1 MTRFRVLSL
10 VALLVLG
17 AATFVAAT
25 HAGGTDNSDG
35 KRIAIEDDCDPN
47 DPAWVG
53 VGGCM
58 HKRGDINFAEFV
70 AEMTP
75 PLSLVSAAV
84 IGHQAWRM
92 DPAYLKVKIGTT
104 VRIKNEGGRP
114 HTFTE
119 VESFGGGKVGG
130 AVGELLNKGLTQA
143 PECPGSI
150 DLAAGDSLKLS
161 GLDVG
166 PHRFVCCIHPWMRAH
181 VEVKAGGGGGDDD
194 D

>member
-17 AATFVAAT
+17 AATFAAAT
-25 HAGGTDNSDG
+25 HAGSSDDSG
-35 KRIAIEDDCDPN
+35 AKRIAIEDDCDPN
-47 DPAWVG
+47 DPAWG
-53 VGGCM
+53 PVGGCM
-58 HKRGDINFAEFV
+58 HERGDVNFAEFG

-75 PLSLVSAAV
+75 PLSLLSTAV

-92 DPAYLKVKIGTT
+92 APAYLKVKAGKT
-104 VRIKNEGGRP
+104 VRIENEGGRP

-119 VESFGGGKVGG
+119 VARFGGGKVGG
-130 AVGELLNKGLTQA
+130 PVGGLLNKGLTTA

-150 DLAAGDSLKLS
+150 DLAAGDRVELS
-161 GLDVG
+161 GLTVG
-166 PHRFVCCIHPWMRAH
+166 DHRFVCCIHPWMRAMIK
-181 VEVKAGGGGGDDD
+181 VKPDGGGDDD